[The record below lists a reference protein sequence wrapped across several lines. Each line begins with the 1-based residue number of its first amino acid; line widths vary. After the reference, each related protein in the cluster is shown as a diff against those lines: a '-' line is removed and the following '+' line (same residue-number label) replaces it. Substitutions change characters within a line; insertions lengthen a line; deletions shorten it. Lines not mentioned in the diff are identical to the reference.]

1 MTHHLTPDQIAWALE
16 ESRVEATFRATGV
29 PGDNIT
35 FDSRGE
41 GRVLVTLWRRD
52 EDTGYDVE
60 VEDSIFRIVEVES

>member
-1 MTHHLTPDQIAWALE
+1 MSQHLTADLIAQALDAHPWLAFD
-16 ESRVEATFRATGV
+16 VGGM
-29 PGDNIT
+29 PGDNVT

-60 VEDSIFRIVEVES
+60 VEARTFRIVEVES